1 MIMERAILL
10 LIFLTSLIHVSNAQN
25 GKVTY
30 VYDAAGNRVSRTYT
44 SPTVL
49 SPVAQQNS
57 NLTASA
63 QIQNPSYASIPL
75 NLRKNENKDISFNIV
90 HKRSRRNRTRT

>member
-1 MIMERAILL
+1 MKRAILI
-10 LIFLTSLIHVSNAQN
+10 LIFLTSLTYASNAQN
-25 GKVTY
+25 AKVTFT
-30 VYDAAGNRVSRTYT
+30 YDAAGNRVSRIYNPP
-44 SPTVL
+44 SVL
-49 SPVAQQNS
+49 ASVAQQNS

-63 QIQNPSYASIPL
+63 QVQNPTYASIPF